1 MPTGFSMY
9 DTRIVLSID
18 SERVSARELNGRLL
32 FSFSTEDLRDVQ
44 LRKVWDPMF
53 PLVGPTF
60 VVGPTNSADTQSF
73 EPLTVFEED
82 WNASYMLPSNYL
94 VGLIGYFA
102 LGAIVAPFKIPTEIL
117 DLVWE
122 EDGQPKPSLCRYQRM
137 SLAVCY
143 EFSARPFALIRVGV
157 VATQEQ
163 VQLRGVRVD
172 AQGREYE
179 DK

>member
-82 WNASYMLPSNYL
+82 WTASYMLPSNYT
-94 VGLIGYFA
+94 A
-102 LGAIVAPFKIPTEIL
+102 AHK
-117 DLVWE
+117 
-122 EDGQPKPSLCRYQRM
+122 
-137 SLAVCY
+137 
-143 EFSARPFALIRVGV
+143 
-157 VATQEQ
+157 
-163 VQLRGVRVD
+163 
-172 AQGREYE
+172 
-179 DK
+179 